1 MRSLYV
7 QNFGIQNKLAL
18 YVLQVLP
25 SEVETEVSKGELIMN
40 RQQATSGTI
49 VSQFVHSKTVATSS
63 DASHPIRQIIT
74 VRTDICSPF
83 SSSARAKQCALFG
96 QATLKN
102 SHFKLRVLR
111 YANTAI

>member
-1 MRSLYV
+1 MV
-7 QNFGIQNKLAL
+7 
-18 YVLQVLP
+18 QVLP
-25 SEVETEVSKGELIMN
+25 SEVETEVRKGELIMN

-49 VSQFVHSKTVATSS
+49 VSRFFHAKTVATSS
-63 DASHPIRQIIT
+63 DASHPIKQIIT
-74 VRTDICSPF
+74 VRTDICSTF

-111 YANTAI
+111 QANAAI